1 MHTHQQASSGCSGAL
16 RLVLLAA
23 ALHGLVATNANAQLT
38 IEIKDYVRMPMTG
51 LVDGKGSTDV
61 LLARVNT
68 LRDEPGGGSRF
79 FITDLNGPV
88 YILDKDTRKFTTY
101 LDFNGQE
108 GHGGLFHKL
117 FTEAGYGSGL
127 NAFYF
132 DPDYRRNG
140 KFYTVHFEDTSLPGG
155 SAPDNKNFPG
165 LNLSGYSTTP
175 AIPTPGPMM
184 QFEEVL
190 IEWTD
195 TNPSNA
201 TFEGTARELM
211 RIRPNN
217 RLHPLGDVT
226 FNPTARPGDADWRVL
241 YVECGD
247 GGSGEATGSIRS
259 NPQRLDN
266 LVGKI
271 LRIIPDL
278 NEHRDSSTVS
288 ENGRYRIPNDNPFVS
303 VPGARKEIWA
313 YGLRNPHRLSW
324 ATDDQNPVNNHL
336 IVNTVG
342 LHTWEMVQIVHKG
355 ANYGYP
361 LREGTEMLKTD
372 NTTTQRPAIDR
383 IPVQVSD
390 ITNDT
395 VAPVYPVI
403 QYGHVPGG
411 GDAIG
416 SGFVYNGKAIPS
428 LRGKYLFSDITTG
441 RIWYADYKEMLAAD
455 DGKPDTLASI
465 HEVKILWENPYA
477 KPSPAKSVNDT
488 MWPIAEAEYHARGG
502 KDPDLPGRA
511 TVSGEGR
518 VDARF
523 AIDGAGELYIYS
535 KTDGMIRSVV
545 GASIK

>member
-1 MHTHQQASSGCSGAL
+1 MPKNAL
-16 RLVLLAA
+16 GLAIFAA
-23 ALHGLVATNANAQLT
+23 AIFAFAPANANAQLT
-38 IEIKDYVRMPMTG
+38 IEIKDYVTMPMTG
-51 LVDGKGSTDV
+51 LVDGKGSNDV
-61 LLARVNT
+61 LLARVNA
-68 LRDEPGGGSRF
+68 LREEPGGANRL
-79 FITDLNGPV
+79 FITDLNGPL
-88 YILDKDTRKFTTY
+88 YILDKDTKKFTTY
-101 LDFNGQE
+101 LDFNGRDS
-108 GHGGLFHKL
+108 HGGLFHKL

-132 DPDYRRNG
+132 DPDYHKNG
-140 KFYTVHFEDTSLPGG
+140 KFYTVHFEDESLPG
-155 SAPDNKNFPG
+155 SNLPDNTRFPG
-165 LNLSGYSTTP
+165 LNLSGYTTTEP
-175 AIPTPGPMM
+175 VTTPGPTMK
-184 QFEEVL
+184 FEEVL
-190 IEWTD
+190 VEWTD
-195 TNPSNA
+195 TNPSNT
-201 TFEGTARELM
+201 TFEGTARELL

-217 RLHPLGDVT
+217 RLHPLGDMT
-226 FNPTARPGDADWRVL
+226 FNPGARQGDPDWRVM
-241 YVECGD
+241 YIECGD

-278 NEHRDSSTVS
+278 NEHTSSSTVS
-288 ENGRYRIPNDNPFVS
+288 ENGRYRIPNDNPFVA
-303 VPGARKEIWA
+303 VQGARKEIWA

-324 ATDDQNPVNNHL
+324 AVDADNPSNNNL

-372 NTTTQRPAIDR
+372 NTTTRRPANDR
-383 IPVQVSD
+383 IPLQVSD

-395 VAPVYPVI
+395 VVPVYPVI

-416 SGFVYNGKAIPS
+416 SGYVYNGKAIPA

-455 DGKPDTLASI
+455 DGNPDTQAAM
-465 HEVKILWENPYA
+465 HEVKVRWNNQVY
-477 KPSPAKSVNDT
+477 DT
-488 MWPIAEAEYHARGG
+488 MWPITEKEYQARGG
-502 KDPDLPGRA
+502 KDPDLPGRG
-511 TVSGEGR
+511 TVSGDGR
-518 VDARF
+518 SDARF

-535 KTDGMIRSVV
+535 KSDGMIRAVV
-545 GASIK
+545 GAAGR

>member
-1 MHTHQQASSGCSGAL
+1 L
-16 RLVLLAA
+16 LVS
-23 ALHGLVATNANAQLT
+23 ALHAFAMPEANAQLT

-51 LVDGKGSTDV
+51 LVDGKGSNDV

-68 LRDEPGGGSRF
+68 LREEPGGANRF

-88 YILDKDTRKFTTY
+88 YILDKETRKFTTY
-101 LDFNGQE
+101 LDFNGQQ
-108 GHGGLFHKL
+108 GRGGLFHHL

-140 KFYTVHFEDTSLPGG
+140 KFYTVHFEDTSLPG
-155 SAPDNKNFPG
+155 SAAPDNKNFPG
-165 LNLSGYSTTP
+165 LDLSGYSTTSP
-175 AIPTPGPMM
+175 ITTPGPMM

-195 TNPSNA
+195 TNPSNT
-201 TFEGTARELM
+201 TFEGTARELL

-217 RLHPLGDVT
+217 RLHPLGDMI
-226 FNPTARPGDADWRVL
+226 FNPTARSGDLDWRVM
-241 YVECGD
+241 YIECGD
-247 GGSGEATGSIRS
+247 GGSGEATGVIRS

-278 NEHRDSSTVS
+278 NEHKEGSTIS

-303 VPGARKEIWA
+303 TPGAKKEIWA
-313 YGLRNPHRLSW
+313 YGLRNPHRLNW
-324 ATDDQNPVNNHL
+324 AIDPNNAANNNL

-372 NTTTQRPAIDR
+372 NTTTRRPANDR
-383 IPVQVSD
+383 LPVQVSD

-395 VAPVYPVI
+395 VVPLYPVI
-403 QYGHVPGG
+403 QYGHVPG
-411 GDAIG
+411 
-416 SGFVYNGKAIPS
+416 
-428 LRGKYLFSDITTG
+428 
-441 RIWYADYKEMLAAD
+441 
-455 DGKPDTLASI
+455 
-465 HEVKILWENPYA
+465 
-477 KPSPAKSVNDT
+477 
-488 MWPIAEAEYHARGG
+488 
-502 KDPDLPGRA
+502 
-511 TVSGEGR
+511 
-518 VDARF
+518 
-523 AIDGAGELYIYS
+523 
-535 KTDGMIRSVV
+535 
-545 GASIK
+545 